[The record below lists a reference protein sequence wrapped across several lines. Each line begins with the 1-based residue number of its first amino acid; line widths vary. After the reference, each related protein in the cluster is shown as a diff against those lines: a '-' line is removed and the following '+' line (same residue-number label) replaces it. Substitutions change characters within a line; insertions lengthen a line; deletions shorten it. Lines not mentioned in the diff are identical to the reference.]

1 MVDKPKGRAE
11 QLLERFF
18 RWCRMQQD
26 ELKDVFTPVCALL
39 KEKKTAHPILAKT
52 TITASC
58 LLICGLIV
66 VGFATPKT
74 VHVVVDDSL
83 GEVTTTFE
91 TTAMRVD
98 SFLEEHNI
106 DYVSE
111 QDVID
116 VELHDGIDDEM
127 NIHITKAFPVSVTA
141 DGETHTLITLP
152 TTVREVLAE
161 LCIMPGENDILSV
174 GMDDP
179 VYKDEEIILQ
189 RVRTEYETERVET
202 KFEVKY
208 VADSSLVI
216 GETKVEQK
224 GRKGV
229 KEETYEITYVDG
241 KEVERTLYQTET
253 VKKRRDKLIHYGTKL
268 LSGRPSGL
276 KYKEK
281 ISRVRAVSYHYGGNP
296 RGSYGLSCEYG
307 TCAVDPDLIPL
318 GSLLYIEGYGYAIAN
333 DVGGAI
339 KGKTVD
345 VYMERMEQCGIWGA
359 RWCDVYIVRRGA

>member
-1 MVDKPKGRAE
+1 MIDKPKGRAE

-18 RWCRMQQD
+18 LWCRSQKEEMQ
-26 ELKDVFTPVCALL
+26 DVFAPAGELL
-39 KEKKTAHPILAKT
+39 REKKASHPLLAKI
-52 TITASC
+52 TITVSC
-58 LLICGLIV
+58 LLVCGLVI

-83 GEVTTTFE
+83 EETRTTYQ

-98 SFLEEHNI
+98 SFLENHGV
-106 DYVSE
+106 DYVSG

-116 VELHDGIDDEM
+116 VQMHDGIDDEM
-127 NIHITKAFPVSVTA
+127 EIHITKAFQVSVTA
-141 DGETHTLITLP
+141 DGKTHKLITLP
-152 TTVREVLAE
+152 TTVEEILAE
-161 LCIMPGENDILSV
+161 LCIVPGSEDLLNADL
-174 GMDDP
+174 DDA

-189 RVRTEYETERVET
+189 RVRKEYETKTVKT
-202 KFEVKY
+202 NFEVKY

-216 GETKVEQK
+216 GETKVGQK

-229 KEETYEITYVDG
+229 KEETYEVTYIDG
-241 KEVERTLYQTET
+241 KEVKRTLYTTET
-253 VKKRRDKLIHYGTKL
+253 KKTKKDKLIHYGTKL
-268 LSGRPSGL
+268 LSGIPSGL

-281 ISRVRAVSYHYGGNP
+281 ISRVRAVSYYYPGNP
-296 RGSYGLSCEYG
+296 HGSYGLPCEYG

-345 VYMERMEQCGIWGA
+345 VYMERMAQCGIWGA
-359 RWCDVYIVRRGA
+359 RWCDVYVIRYGA